1 MTRVD
6 FYQIESNE
14 LPLRFTCRL
23 IETIFDR
30 GLRIYVHAASA
41 QQAAELDVL
50 LWSYRADRFIPHAL
64 AATRVEAPI
73 VIGTGQD
80 PDGHGDVLVN
90 LADQVPEFFSRFE
103 RVTEVVPPDDA
114 HRAAA
119 REHYRFYRERGYP
132 LEYHQIGG

>member
-6 FYQIESNE
+6 FYQLDTGET
-14 LPLRFTCRL
+14 PLRFTCRL
-23 IETIFDR
+23 IETIYER
-30 GLRIYVHAASA
+30 GYRIYVNAETAD
-41 QQAAELDVL
+41 QAAALDDL

-64 AATRVEAPI
+64 AAASVSAPI
-73 VIGTGQD
+73 MIGADHD

-90 LADQVPEFFSRFE
+90 LAGEIPEFFSRFE
-103 RVTEVVPPDDA
+103 RVTEVVPPDEA

-132 LEYHQIGG
+132 IEYHQIGG